1 MKLQHKFVELMPS
14 SLEEGILYISVE
26 YAIAVHKC
34 VCGCG
39 NKVVTPLSPNDWEMT
54 FDGET
59 VSLYPSIGNWALEC
73 KSHYWITN
81 NVVKHAR
88 KWSDSE
94 ILFGRIKETFE
105 RKIYYSKKASQK
117 KKRNNKTKE

>member
-1 MKLQHKFVELMPS
+1 MPS

-59 VSLYPSIGNWALEC
+59 ISLYPSIGNWALEC
-73 KSHYWITN
+73 KSHYWITK
-81 NVVKHAR
+81 NVIKHAR
-88 KWSDSE
+88 KWSDSG
-94 ILFGRIKETFE
+94 ILIGRMQETFE
-105 RKIYYSKKASQK
+105 RKIYYSKKASKK
-117 KKRNNKTKE
+117 KKRRNKTKE